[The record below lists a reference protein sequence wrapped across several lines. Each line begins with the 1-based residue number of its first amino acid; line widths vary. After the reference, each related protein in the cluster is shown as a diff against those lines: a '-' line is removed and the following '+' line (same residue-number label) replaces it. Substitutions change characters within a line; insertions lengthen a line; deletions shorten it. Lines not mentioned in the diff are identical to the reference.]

1 MRVETEGDEQSP
13 FPVISNNSH
22 VMLNDSEIQGP
33 QNRPTALH
41 SPPESEL
48 DNTISPEQLIQMLS
62 SNGSENNLSE
72 VMINGRSFKLVKDAV
87 NRSHASSLPGQNDRF
102 AST

>member
-48 DNTISPEQLIQMLS
+48 DNTISPE
-62 SNGSENNLSE
+62 
-72 VMINGRSFKLVKDAV
+72 
-87 NRSHASSLPGQNDRF
+87 
-102 AST
+102 